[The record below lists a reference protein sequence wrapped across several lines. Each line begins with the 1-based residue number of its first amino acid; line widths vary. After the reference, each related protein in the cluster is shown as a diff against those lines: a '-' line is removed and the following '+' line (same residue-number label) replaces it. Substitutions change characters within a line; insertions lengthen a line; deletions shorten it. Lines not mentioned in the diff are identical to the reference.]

1 MHELGIVFHVI
12 KMVEEVGE
20 KNSLTSVA
28 RVGLALGEVS
38 GVLPDYLQDCWK
50 WAVQKSD
57 LLRDSVLDVRR
68 IDAVTVCNACG
79 KTYGT
84 VAHGKV
90 CPHCGSADTV
100 LLRSSSR
107 RLRPSSPSRLMRG
120 RPSVYAAWRM
130 DTPGSVAF

>member
-38 GVLPDYLQDCWK
+38 GVLPD
-50 WAVQKSD
+50 D

-100 LLRSSSR
+100 LLRGNEVE
-107 RLRPSSPSRLMRG
+107 LEEIE
-120 RPSVYAAWRM
+120 AK
-130 DTPGSVAF
+130 

>member
-57 LLRDSVLDVRR
+57 LLQGSVLDVRR

-84 VAHGKV
+84 VVELEEIEAK
-90 CPHCGSADTV
+90 
-100 LLRSSSR
+100 
-107 RLRPSSPSRLMRG
+107 
-120 RPSVYAAWRM
+120 
-130 DTPGSVAF
+130 

>member
-1 MHELGIVFHVI
+1 MSAAAARERAMDEL
-12 KMVEEVGE
+12 
-20 KNSLTSVA
+20 A

-57 LLRDSVLDVRR
+57 LLQGSVLDVRR

-100 LLRSSSR
+100 LLRGNEVE
-107 RLRPSSPSRLMRG
+107 LEEIE
-120 RPSVYAAWRM
+120 AK
-130 DTPGSVAF
+130 

>member
-28 RVGLALGEVS
+28 RVGLALGEV
-38 GVLPDYLQDCWK
+38 CWK

-57 LLRDSVLDVRR
+57 LLQGSVLDVRR

-100 LLRSSSR
+100 LLRGNEVE
-107 RLRPSSPSRLMRG
+107 LEEIE
-120 RPSVYAAWRM
+120 AK
-130 DTPGSVAF
+130 